1 MKFVY
6 TDNRFPGV
14 EIVNEDSRV
23 FEVRQNGRVVT
34 TFSSWDQPNGTITEA
49 FAQRRASDYFE
60 RQAKSSLQ
68 EAVENFSQLPPGTGD
83 DVSDIVNA
91 PPSAAQHSRVIDQ
104 LIAREAMEADPA
116 KKERMRQNI
125 LHLMKQEESQAE
137 AVVNHL
143 IES

>member
-1 MKFVY
+1 
-6 TDNRFPGV
+6 
-14 EIVNEDSRV
+14 
-23 FEVRQNGRVVT
+23 
-34 TFSSWDQPNGTITEA
+34 
-49 FAQRRASDYFE
+49 
-60 RQAKSSLQ
+60 
-68 EAVENFSQLPPGTGD
+68 VENFSQLPPGTGD